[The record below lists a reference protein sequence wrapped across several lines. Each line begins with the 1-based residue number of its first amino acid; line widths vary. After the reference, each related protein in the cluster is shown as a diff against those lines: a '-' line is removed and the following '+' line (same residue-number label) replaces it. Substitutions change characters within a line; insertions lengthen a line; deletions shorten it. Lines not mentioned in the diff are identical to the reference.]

1 MKKNIAAIDI
11 GTNSIHLAVVSGDL
25 TKNTFK
31 ILDREHE
38 MVRLGSGSTD
48 MKYLSAGA
56 ISRAIKTLHRYRAI
70 ADTMNARVRAVGTSA
85 VREALNQKEFIER
98 VRAETGIEVEVVSGY
113 EEARLIYTGV
123 LQALPLFDKRVLL
136 IDIGGGSTEF
146 LVGERREI
154 FYSNSLKLGAVRLTE
169 RFFAEKKKYSS
180 KAIRKC
186 SKYISGMLNPP
197 IRDIKGQN
205 YDVVVGSSGTIEN
218 IAQMIRVNLGNR
230 QGTKLNGF
238 EFTREELYTIVD
250 KLVRAKTPENLLK
263 MPGLDKSRADI
274 IIAGALVLRQ
284 IFEELSIK
292 RMVVSE
298 FALREGIVF
307 DTIEKKSSASGHKFL
322 ANIRYRS
329 IVSFAEH
336 FNYERQH
343 AQQTSML
350 ALKLFDQLQQLHL
363 MKDADREYLHYAA
376 LLHDLGMFLSHTQ
389 HHRHSYYLIRNSELP
404 GFTENEK
411 EIIAN
416 IARYHRKSHP
426 KLKHEGFKNLNPRE
440 AKLVAKL
447 SALLRIADGLDRAH
461 AAAVRDIKCRVTQS
475 TVACTLMPV
484 HDNSLAIE
492 IWGADRKKQLFEET
506 FGKKVVFKKM
516 GSARY

>member
-11 GTNSIHLAVVSGDL
+11 GTNSIHLAVVAGDL
-25 TKNTFK
+25 KKNTFK

-48 MKYLSAGA
+48 MKNLSAGA
-56 ISRAIKTLHRYRAI
+56 VARAVKTLRRYREI
-70 ADTMNARVRAVGTSA
+70 AGAMNAQIRAVGTSA
-85 VREALNQKEFIER
+85 VREALNKKDFIEK
-98 VRAETGIEVEVVSGY
+98 VKEETGIEVEVVSGY

-123 LQALPLFDKRVLL
+123 LQALPLFDHRVLL

-180 KAIRKC
+180 KAIKKC
-186 SKYISGMLNPP
+186 SKYISGMLNPL
-197 IRDIKGQN
+197 IREIRQQG
-205 YDVVVGSSGTIEN
+205 YEIAVGSSGTIEN
-218 IAQMIRVNLGNR
+218 IARMVAVNRGGR
-230 QGTKLNGF
+230 QVTKLNGF
-238 EFTREELYTIVD
+238 EFTRDELREIVE
-250 KLVRAKTPENLLK
+250 KLTGAKTLENLARV
-263 MPGLDKSRADI
+263 PGLDKNRADI
-274 IIAGALVLRQ
+274 IIAGALILKQ

-307 DTIEKKSSASGHKFL
+307 DTIEKRGSDSGHKFL

-329 IVSFAEH
+329 IIGFAEH

-343 AQQTSML
+343 AQQVSML
-350 ALKLFDQLQQLHL
+350 ALKLFDQLRQLHSL
-363 MKDADREYLHYAA
+363 KDTEREYLHYAC

-389 HHRHSYYLIRNSELP
+389 HHRHSYYLIRNSELA

-426 KLKHEGFKNLNPRE
+426 KPKHEGFKNLTPRE
-440 AKLVAKL
+440 ARIVTQLA
-447 SALLRIADGLDRAH
+447 ALLRIADGLDRSH
-461 AAAVRDIKCRVTQS
+461 AAAVKDIKCRVTQS
-475 TVACTLMPV
+475 AVACTLIPSSGNNLGI
-484 HDNSLAIE
+484 D
-492 IWGADRKKQLFEET
+492 IWGAERKKQLFEDT
-506 FGKKVVFKKM
+506 FHKKIVFRKM
-516 GSARY
+516 RLAC